1 MGIRTFQTRKDS
13 STGASACQAWR
24 KSARAALKTKIIV
37 LFSRR
42 FAADLLLSASS
53 TDTNNDTMNLA
64 VCKQIADKITVV
76 ATGNEV
82 QVRVGIRV
90 EYVWFCNSIQEA
102 RGRWLQA
109 VDAAKRLNERMA
121 ACA

>member
-1 MGIRTFQTRKDS
+1 MPICFCLPRQPTPT
-13 STGASACQAWR
+13 T
-24 KSARAALKTKIIV
+24 
-37 LFSRR
+37 
-42 FAADLLLSASS
+42 
-53 TDTNNDTMNLA
+53 TMNLA
-64 VCKQIADKITVV
+64 ACKQIADKITVV
-76 ATGNEV
+76 ATGNEI